1 MKKGGEVKVLRRGGE
16 IGRGRIRELQQN
28 KAKADEVREGYEFG
42 ALLSDIKVSLAV
54 GDRLET
60 FHTVEKK

>member
-1 MKKGGEVKVLRRGGE
+1 MRRGGE

-42 ALLSDIKVSLAV
+42 AMISDLKVTLVV
-54 GDRLET
+54 GDRLEA
-60 FHTVEKK
+60 FHTIEKK